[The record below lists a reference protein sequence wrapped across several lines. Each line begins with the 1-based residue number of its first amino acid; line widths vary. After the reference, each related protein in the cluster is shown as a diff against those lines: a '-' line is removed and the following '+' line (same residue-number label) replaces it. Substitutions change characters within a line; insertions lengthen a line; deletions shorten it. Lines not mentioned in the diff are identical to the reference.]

1 MVIAAIERAGRQ
13 SCGKAR
19 FGGQSAADCI
29 VAALEDMTL
38 PPLLAEVAAR
48 IEDTDRVPAEFSAG
62 VLFAARLLADPH
74 FDY

>member
-1 MVIAAIERAGRQ
+1 M
-13 SCGKAR
+13 
-19 FGGQSAADCI
+19 
-29 VAALEDMTL
+29 AALEDMTL

-62 VLFAARLLADPH
+62 VLFAARLLVDPH